1 MGAGAS
7 TKMPPP
13 PGKPPGYGSAGSRY
27 AAYDGASPGY
37 GGGSPGYGGA
47 SPGFGFGA
55 EGTTGGAY
63 QDGSRA
69 ACALCSRADVPGW
82 SACACASVR
91 APCALALTLSSALL
105 SRRRRGWDG
114 R

>member
-7 TKMPPP
+7 TNMPPP

-37 GGGSPGYGGA
+37 GGASPGY
-47 SPGFGFGA
+47 GFGA
-55 EGTTGGAY
+55 EGTTEGAY

-105 SRRRRGWDG
+105 LRRRRGWDG